1 MVFGMTWFECVSKP
15 QQQPAEPK
23 RPAGVNKY
31 KSPAINSSL
40 PTKSPALS
48 ALTSVTAVP
57 GNGLSAA
64 MAADTG
70 YTSPLLT
77 AQQPGAISTTGAAAA
92 GAGAARSARPGIAA
106 VASTASQGQGA
117 GAPGAAAG
125 GLAAASAST
134 GGGGGV
140 GLASMATPAHAPDFT
155 LGN

>member
-48 ALTSVTAVP
+48 ALTSVP

-77 AQQPGAISTTGAAAA
+77 AQQPGAISTFGAAAA

-125 GLAAASAST
+125 GLATASAST
-134 GGGGGV
+134 GGGGRV